1 MASNKYCVIM
11 AGGIGSR
18 FWPKSRQSM
27 PKQFLDILGTGK
39 SFIRHTYER
48 FAKIVPAENFLVVTN
63 HKYKDLV
70 LEHIPEIGERQ
81 VLCEPIGRNTAP
93 CIAYAAYTLLK
104 QNPDAEMIV
113 TPADHLI
120 LNEEDFR
127 QIIGECLE
135 FADPHDAITEA
146 MEFSAE
152 TDAIVTLGIRPDR
165 PETGY
170 GYIEGDLSYS
180 SSRKK
185 NIFRVDS
192 FKEKPALEVAQEYI
206 KQNNY
211 FWNSGIFIWKVQT
224 IVEAFRKYL
233 PEHHAMFS
241 GVMKALGTDAEKTT
255 VEIVFS
261 ECRAISID
269 YGIMEKADNVYVRC
283 GDFGWS
289 DVGTWGSVYQHSRK
303 DRYANAVPEQGC
315 YLYDTRSSIV
325 SLPKDKVAVISG
337 LKEYIVVDTDDV
349 LMICPRSEEQN
360 IKKFIDEVKFN
371 NGDKLVVILD
381 KQGTAA
387 GGFFKGLVGA

>member
-1 MASNKYCVIM
+1 M

-39 SFIRHTYER
+39 SFIRHTFER
-48 FAKIVPAENFLVVTN
+48 FEKTVPAENFLVVTN
-63 HKYKDLV
+63 QRYKELV
-70 LEHIPEIGERQ
+70 LQHIPELKPEQI
-81 VLCEPIGRNTAP
+81 LCEPIGRNTAP

-104 QNPDAEMIV
+104 KDPEAAMIV

-127 QIIGECLE
+127 TIIDECLD
-135 FADPHDAITEA
+135 FAVQHNALLT
-146 MEFSAE
+146 
-152 TDAIVTLGIRPDR
+152 VGIKPTR

-170 GYIEGDLSYS
+170 GYIQVSDNQPIS
-180 SSRKK
+180 KVK
-185 NIFRVDS
+185 CFT
-192 FKEKPALEVAQEYI
+192 EKPNLELAQTFLQCGEF
-206 KQNNY
+206 
-211 FWNSGIFIWKVQT
+211 FWNSGIFVWKVGA
-224 IVEAFRKYL
+224 IIEAFERYL
-233 PEHHAMFS
+233 PEHHALFC
-241 GVMKALGTDAEKTT
+241 GVMRALGSEAEKNI
-255 VEIVFS
+255 VEMAFS

-283 GDFGWS
+283 GEFGWS

-303 DRYANAVPEQGC
+303 DRYANAIPAEGC

-325 SLPKDKVAVISG
+325 SLPQGKIAVISG

-349 LMICPRSEEQN
+349 LMICPRAEEQN

-371 NGDKLVVILD
+371 NGEAHI
-381 KQGTAA
+381 
-387 GGFFKGLVGA
+387 